1 MVLIFNTFRYHKFVK
16 SKDLSMKSDTDMD
29 CVFGKRRKKRKRTK
43 SENESDGGGSK
54 EQQKVMLWS
63 CGIKLVQILLNG
75 KLRSVAF
82 KAIKFEF

>member
-54 EQQKVMLWS
+54 EQQKVMLWNKTCS
-63 CGIKLVQILLNG
+63 NITQWKIG
-75 KLRSVAF
+75 KCSF
-82 KAIKFEF
+82 